1 MKTRQ
6 IGNEHEADDI
16 VAAVTRSAVR
26 ALAKLEALRSTA
38 ALNALWSMKTE
49 PLGCDPLDADAP
61 LNLIEQLN
69 QTFTYIATARA
80 VKQLLV
86 LHPDLAPF
94 TANLGTASGSDIVS
108 TSGDGLAAEVFSAVN
123 TRNNEKLA
131 KDINKVAATSAAHKY
146 VFFMCP
152 GYGAGRHQRLERDG
166 VQVWSIAADAT

>member
-6 IGNEHEADDI
+6 IGSEHEADAI
-16 VAAVTRSAVR
+16 VAAVTRSAIR
-26 ALAKLEALRSTA
+26 ALSKLETLRSTA
-38 ALNALWSMKTE
+38 ALRTLWLLKTE
-49 PLGCDPLDADAP
+49 PVGCDPLDADAP

-86 LHPDLAPF
+86 LHPNLAPF
-94 TANLGTASGSDIVS
+94 TAHLGTASGSDIFS
-108 TSGDGLAAEVFSAVN
+108 SAGDGLAAEVFSAVN
-123 TRNNEKLA
+123 TQSNEKLA

-152 GYGAGRHQRLERDG
+152 GYGTGRQQRLERNG
-166 VQVWSIAADAT
+166 VQVWSIAAEV